1 MPEALAGIIV
11 GLVIVLIGAGAWRS
25 AGREAD
31 RAGLAV
37 LAGVAIPSLLAMAVL
52 GGVRTGAA
60 PVSVAVVTAAALG
73 LGALRPAI
81 TRRVRPARPLTAVPA
96 TLTVVRA
103 EAAATSE
110 RRAA

>member
-1 MPEALAGIIV
+1 MPEAVAGTIV
-11 GLVIVLIGAGAWRS
+11 GLVIVLIGAGAWKS

-37 LAGVAIPSLLAMAVL
+37 LAGIAIPSLLVMAVL
-52 GGVRTGAA
+52 GSVRTGPA
-60 PVSVAVVTAAALG
+60 PVAVAVVTAMALA

-81 TRRVRPARPLTAVPA
+81 ARRARPARPLSAVPA

-103 EAAATSE
+103 DRPAASE